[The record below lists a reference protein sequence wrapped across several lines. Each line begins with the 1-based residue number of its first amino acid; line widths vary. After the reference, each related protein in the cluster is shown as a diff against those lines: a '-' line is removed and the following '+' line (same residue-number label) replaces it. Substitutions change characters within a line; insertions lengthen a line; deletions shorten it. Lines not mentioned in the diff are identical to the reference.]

1 MGNRCACCV
10 ASLLLFACGGDGASG
25 SGTEGIASSGQPT
38 SEADTTSSSSG
49 HADAST
55 TGGTG
60 SGVVVYVPE
69 SLQPAIDEFVRF
81 MPTDDVTVSVSA
93 NPWADAQ
100 QADLAIAVELGED
113 CVECY
118 RLSSEGMG
126 HHVQAGDVLGAQ
138 IGLARAFEG
147 FGVRFFAPHST
158 YVPATWDAEV
168 VFDGALHEP
177 ETAERGI
184 QLHSLHPVEGLYAFW
199 MPSDEHLEDARRI
212 TDYYIKHGVN
222 LLQWVGLEDILYDD
236 PTYNAWEA
244 HTSAVTEY
252 MHARGVRAGVNIQL
266 YGSANA
272 QNAFDLIEDDSS
284 SLPEQEEAMTERLDL
299 LLSTTGFDHV
309 TISFGE
315 FADADAEPFLA
326 STNLLWQV
334 VDTIAPGT
342 TMGSKIHV
350 GNYEDLFV
358 DYEGQSYL
366 FYFLAQFADPNIVP
380 WVHTVMYYNLY
391 EDAGGAYAHDEFD
404 LHRDMLLERLESGD
418 DVAYF
423 PETSYWVAFDNSV
436 PTYLPLYMKSRFIDL
451 DETRARAAAPLQRH
465 ITFSSGFEW
474 GYWQN
479 DYATLRMNYT
489 LPDTWGAVVGHM
501 FAPFGEPGATLAQVV
516 VAAGDR
522 QHQALIVD
530 RLAAY
535 MAGRDIIIDLAA
547 MGGTTAQPLRVLFD
561 DIVAM
566 EPAERDAFVADVV
579 DPLDAF
585 ADDLQ
590 VQLDAAR
597 AIDDAPAM
605 QVWHQEVI
613 DGLAIDVMRA
623 RFAAAV
629 HRAVVQFAAGDEAM
643 ALAEAE
649 SLFTEALAIVG
660 DRHGALLNPDPDQL
674 TSSFDQNPTI
684 YGYGYLG
691 MAHTLCYWER
701 ELIAARNVVTSG
713 DEMVPAC
720 FTLGG

>member
-1 MGNRCACCV
+1 M
-10 ASLLLFACGGDGASG
+10 
-25 SGTEGIASSGQPT
+25 PT
-38 SEADTTSSSSG
+38 SGGTSSG
-49 HADAST
+49 HADGST
-55 TGGTG
+55 SGGAE
-60 SGVVVYVPE
+60 SGMVVYVPDN
-69 SLQPAIDEFVRF
+69 LQPAIDEFVRF
-81 MPTDDVTVSVSA
+81 MPADDITVTVSD

-100 QADLAIAVELGED
+100 QGGVAIAVELGED
-113 CVECY
+113 CVECF
-118 RLSSEGMG
+118 RLSSEGTG
-126 HHVQAGDVLGAQ
+126 HRVQGGDVLGAQ
-138 IGLARAFEG
+138 IGLARAFEA

-158 YVPATWDAEV
+158 YVPSAWDAAV
-168 VFDGALHEP
+168 AFDGTLHEP

-199 MPSDEHLEDARRI
+199 MPSEDHLEDARRI
-212 TDYYIKHGVN
+212 TDYYVKHGVN

-236 PTYNAWEA
+236 PTYDAWEA
-244 HTSAVTEY
+244 HTAAVTEY
-252 MHARGVRAGVNIQL
+252 MHGRGVRAGVNIQL
-266 YGSANA
+266 YGSANV

-284 SLPEQEEAMTERLDL
+284 SIVEQEEAMTERLDL

-315 FADADAEPFLA
+315 FAGAEAEPFLA

-350 GNYEDLFV
+350 GNYEDLFI
-358 DYEGQSYL
+358 DYQGQSYL

-380 WVHTVMYYNLY
+380 WVHTVMYYNLF

-465 ITFSSGFEW
+465 TTFSSGFEW

-489 LPDTWGAVVGHM
+489 LPDTWGAVVEDM
-501 FAPFGEPGATLAQVV
+501 FAPFGEAGAALAQ
-516 VAAGDR
+516 AIIATGDR
-522 QHQALIVD
+522 QHEALIVD

-547 MGGTTAQPLRVLFD
+547 MGGTTAQPQRVLFD
-561 DIVAM
+561 EIIGM
-566 EPAERDAFVADVV
+566 EPAQRDAFVADVV

-590 VQLDAAR
+590 LQLDAAS
-597 AIDDAPAM
+597 AIEGAPQM
-605 QVWHQEVI
+605 QVWHQEVV

-629 HRAVVQFAAGDEAM
+629 HRAVVQFAAGDEGT
-643 ALAEAE
+643 ALADAE
-649 SLFTEALAIVG
+649 SLFTEALAVVG
-660 DRHGALLNPDPDQL
+660 ARHGALLNPDPEQL
-674 TSSFDQNPTI
+674 TTPFDQNPTI

-691 MAHTLCYWER
+691 MADTLCYWER
-701 ELIAARNVVTSG
+701 ELIAARNVITSG